1 MTREQ
6 RMQKVAAVVEQVIIR
21 GGPELNP
28 LMIATAAVMAWEK
41 SNEYRDT
48 DATTEIEIT
57 PAMKEAGALA
67 LSEYNKFVETSEDGA
82 IAVFIAMTK
91 AALHPI
97 E

>member
-1 MTREQ
+1 
-6 RMQKVAAVVEQVIIR
+6 
-21 GGPELNP
+21 
-28 LMIATAAVMAWEK
+28 MIEHVKQA
-41 SNEYRDT
+41 

>member
-48 DATTEIEIT
+48 DA
-57 PAMKEAGALA
+57 
-67 LSEYNKFVETSEDGA
+67 NQ
-82 IAVFIAMTK
+82 
-91 AALHPI
+91 
-97 E
+97 